1 MSSLLTPGAVFAGR
15 YEIVRMLSHG
25 GMGAVYEV
33 IHRDT
38 ARRRALKVML
48 PTLLGDD
55 SMRAR
60 FLLEARVTAEVASE
74 NLVETFD
81 AGIDAATDQP
91 FLVMELLKGS
101 DLESWVQR
109 GPVPWQEVVT
119 LLSQVARGLD
129 RTHAAGIVHRDL
141 KPENL
146 FVTTREDGAPLVK
159 ILDFGIAKVVNESAQ
174 KSTRSLG
181 TPLYMAPEMLGRRTT
196 TLSGAVDRY
205 ALGHI
210 AYTLLTGEAYFETE
224 SRELESVLALLPL
237 VAAGVEEL
245 PSARARR
252 LCVTLGPGFD
262 AWFLRATSVAASAR
276 FATAKEQIETLSEVL
291 EREPPVVG
299 HKARVAVARTAS
311 PEAVTLEAAS
321 ASALLGEPDR
331 GATTGDVDRPRGE
344 EIGAA
349 SAPTL
354 VAGPGGAP
362 HTKDFTVAVDSPPRL
377 RPSRRPLVLGGVGVA
392 LVSLIGV
399 TAWLRSSGP
408 SPPEATASS
417 TRETA
422 SSSASGGAVSPA
434 VSLPRATSTT
444 VVSPVTSQA
453 PAPDGPAGA
462 TVAMSSPLAPSASS
476 AKARASAMVPRKTG
490 PSPGP
495 SECDLDPSRCR

>member
-196 TLSGAVDRY
+196 TPVGCSRPLRPRPHRVHAADGRGVFRDR
-205 ALGHI
+205 
-210 AYTLLTGEAYFETE
+210 E
-224 SRELESVLALLPL
+224 P
-237 VAAGVEEL
+237 
-245 PSARARR
+245 RAR
-252 LCVTLGPGFD
+252 VGPG
-262 AWFLRATSVAASAR
+262 ALAAR
-276 FATAKEQIETLSEVL
+276 
-291 EREPPVVG
+291 R
-299 HKARVAVARTAS
+299 RRR
-311 PEAVTLEAAS
+311 
-321 ASALLGEPDR
+321 R
-331 GATTGDVDRPRGE
+331 GATEREGE
-344 EIGAA
+344 AA
-349 SAPTL
+349 VRHAWP
-354 VAGPGGAP
+354 
-362 HTKDFTVAVDSPPRL
+362 
-377 RPSRRPLVLGGVGVA
+377 
-392 LVSLIGV
+392 
-399 TAWLRSSGP
+399 WLRRLVPARHERGSERPVRDRQGADRDAERGP
-408 SPPEATASS
+408 
-417 TRETA
+417 R
-422 SSSASGGAVSPA
+422 
-434 VSLPRATSTT
+434 
-444 VVSPVTSQA
+444 
-453 PAPDGPAGA
+453 
-462 TVAMSSPLAPSASS
+462 
-476 AKARASAMVPRKTG
+476 ARASRRGAQSARRG
-490 PSPGP
+490 REDRLPGGR
-495 SECDLDPSRCR
+495 DARGR